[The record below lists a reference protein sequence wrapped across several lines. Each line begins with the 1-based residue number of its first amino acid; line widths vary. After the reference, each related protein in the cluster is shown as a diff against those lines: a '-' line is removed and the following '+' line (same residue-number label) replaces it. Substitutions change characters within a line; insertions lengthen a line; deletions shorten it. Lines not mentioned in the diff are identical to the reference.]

1 MKKQKHSD
9 LPVWAFDSR
18 ALGGAT
24 SPDRKIGRR
33 LLNCADRKPKA
44 PAAAA
49 LRTDTSRIEVQ
60 VASIRL

>member
-1 MKKQKHSD
+1 MKNQKHSD

-18 ALGGAT
+18 ACGAT

-33 LLNCADRKPKA
+33 LLNRADRKPKA
-44 PAAAA
+44 PVVVV
-49 LRTDTSRIEVQ
+49 LRIDIRRIEAQ